1 MKNGEIVNTQ
11 KDILN
16 QVKQFYADLFSCK
29 DINEDNTIDLDNLL
43 SNSKKLSPEESNSL
57 NGPLTI
63 TELSNVLKP
72 MKHNKTPG
80 LDGFPAE
87 FYKMF
92 WKDLQIFI
100 LRAFNE
106 SYQEGTLPPS
116 LRQTVISCLPK
127 GNKPRDDL
135 KNWRPISLTSV
146 LYKMVTSVIAT
157 RLKKVLSELISDCQT
172 GFIKGRFIGESTR
185 LVYDMNYTEKKQKN
199 GLLMLISKR
208 LSTRSHGNL
217 CIQSSNITILVM
229 NL

>member
-1 MKNGEIVNTQ
+1 MIRSRVQNLILNEKPTKFFCNLEKVKYIDKTIKKITMKNGEIVNTQ

-63 TELSNVLKP
+63 TELSNVLKT

-80 LDGFPAE
+80 LDGFPVE

-92 WKDLQIFI
+92 WKDLQIFT

-106 SYQEGTLPPS
+106 SYQEGTLPLS

-127 GNKPRDDL
+127 G
-135 KNWRPISLTSV
+135 ISQG
-146 LYKMVTSVIAT
+146 MI
-157 RLKKVLSELISDCQT
+157 
-172 GFIKGRFIGESTR
+172 
-185 LVYDMNYTEKKQKN
+185 
-199 GLLMLISKR
+199 
-208 LSTRSHGNL
+208 
-217 CIQSSNITILVM
+217 
-229 NL
+229 

>member
-1 MKNGEIVNTQ
+1 
-11 KDILN
+11 
-16 QVKQFYADLFSCK
+16 
-29 DINEDNTIDLDNLL
+29 
-43 SNSKKLSPEESNSL
+43 
-57 NGPLTI
+57 
-63 TELSNVLKP
+63 

-80 LDGFPAE
+80 LDGFLAE

-146 LYKMVTSVIAT
+146 LYKMVTGVIAT
-157 RLKKVLSELISDCQT
+157 RLKKVLPELISDCQT

-185 LVYDMNYTEKKQKN
+185 LVYYIMNYTEKSRK
-199 GLLMLISKR
+199 MDY
-208 LSTRSHGNL
+208 L
-217 CIQSSNITILVM
+217 C
-229 NL
+229 